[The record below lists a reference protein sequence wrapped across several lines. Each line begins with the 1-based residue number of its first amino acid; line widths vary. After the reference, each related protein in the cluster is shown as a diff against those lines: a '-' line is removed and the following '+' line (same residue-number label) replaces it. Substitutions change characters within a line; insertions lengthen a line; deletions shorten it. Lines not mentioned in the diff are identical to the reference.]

1 MPHLTLTMV
10 GATLHVKG
18 FAMRLVFGLA
28 PILILAACDSVPM
41 GSGQADA
48 ISIVYRDSESNQRTL
63 QGVIRFSGSVERD
76 ASVAFR
82 VANLRGDHV
91 CEGTLVQQGGV
102 KQAGNVGSFSI
113 SCLSG
118 DAAFSAGGSYE
129 RAAGEPNGS
138 FVAHGETSR
147 GNPISLVV
155 ERGSRNRA

>member
-63 QGVIRFSGSVERD
+63 QGVIRFSGPVERD

-91 CEGTLVQQGGV
+91 CEGTLV
-102 KQAGNVGSFSI
+102 KQAGNVGSISI